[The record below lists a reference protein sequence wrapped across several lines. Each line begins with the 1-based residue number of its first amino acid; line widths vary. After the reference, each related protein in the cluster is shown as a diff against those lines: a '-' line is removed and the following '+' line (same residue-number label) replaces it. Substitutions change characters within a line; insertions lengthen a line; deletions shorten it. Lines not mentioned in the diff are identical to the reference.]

1 MLYAKFLATAFRSH
15 VVRSIRSVWR
25 TLSILF
31 TVFSSSR
38 STIALFDFVMYF
50 SVDGNYPIRPILIA
64 VMGSASRMY
73 LDIHAGQ
80 ESGVRVRW
88 YDMVVRRGVDKIKIH
103 AIITSDATELAKN
116 GEI

>member
-1 MLYAKFLATAFRSH
+1 
-15 VVRSIRSVWR
+15 VWR

-64 VMGSASRMY
+64 VMGSASWMY

-88 YDMVVRRGVDKIKIH
+88 YDMVVRRGVDRIH
-103 AIITSDATELAKN
+103 FYEIISVDSTELANN